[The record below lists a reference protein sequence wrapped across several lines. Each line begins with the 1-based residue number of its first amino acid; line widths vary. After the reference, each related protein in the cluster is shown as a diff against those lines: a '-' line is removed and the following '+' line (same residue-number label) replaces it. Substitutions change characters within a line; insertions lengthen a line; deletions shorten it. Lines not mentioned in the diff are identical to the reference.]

1 LSPSNPRLCIKRQ
14 KRERIGATM
23 PIIPDFDTDAI
34 ISALNSISQK
44 HPEGSPERDVIELA
58 QIALLYPRHIRK
70 EDDFRRFYRD
80 FFDPSFKLKVSH
92 EFATREEA
100 DKWMASGKAE
110 DAERV
115 RIAGKGFMVVRLPG
129 RFTFMSAPLEGEEV
143 EIDKSEEDSE

>member
-1 LSPSNPRLCIKRQ
+1 
-14 KRERIGATM
+14 M
-23 PIIPDFDTDAI
+23 PLIPDFDTDAI
-34 ISALNSISQK
+34 ISALSSISQK

-100 DKWMASGKAE
+100 DKWLASGKAA

-143 EIDKSEEDSE
+143 ETDEPAEDSE